1 MTQQLDPNPRN
12 ELGKGIL
19 DPAQEKQLLEQ
30 GYIYARRIFL
40 PNGKSHL
47 RLSKSPIKDVAN
59 RIALDA
65 LKFQLNNTIV
75 FDEPG
80 R

>member
-1 MTQQLDPNPRN
+1 MIQQLDPSPRN

-19 DPAQEKQLLEQ
+19 DPAQEKALLEQ

-47 RLSKSPIKDVAN
+47 RLAKTSIKDIAN

-65 LKFQLNNTIV
+65 LRQQINNTIV
-75 FDEPG
+75 FDE
-80 R
+80 